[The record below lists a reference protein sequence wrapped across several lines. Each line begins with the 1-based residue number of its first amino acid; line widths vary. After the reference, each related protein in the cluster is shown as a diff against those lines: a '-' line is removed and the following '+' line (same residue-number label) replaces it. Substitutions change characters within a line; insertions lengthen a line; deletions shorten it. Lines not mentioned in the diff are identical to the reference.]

1 VGSEVGSEGMATGIG
16 TKSSGNG
23 NSIFHERKKFPVAL
37 IRMTLNENEEELML
51 SFVHYQNA
59 CK

>member
-1 VGSEVGSEGMATGIG
+1 MATGIG

-59 CK
+59 C